1 MYFRMCSI
9 FITKITNRTKGRLGR
24 IIYAIYNII
33 FKEEK
38 NKEIHNDVWQFLD
51 NIIEY
56 FDGSKN
62 VPGS

>member
-38 NKEIHNDVWQFLD
+38 NKEIHNDV
-51 NIIEY
+51 
-56 FDGSKN
+56 
-62 VPGS
+62 